1 MAQNNSQSEVLSVH
15 NVIQCC
21 NVLEGTFKMASSLK
35 GALYRKKL
43 LPVTCSPET
52 VSKKTESEL
61 PMELTEEYVGDTD
74 SVSSEDSFGFSL
86 SQSTA
91 KLPVK
96 LAGKCPP
103 KCCRCRIRPEQD
115 RIRLVVFSMVL
126 FITFLFYL
134 NS

>member
-1 MAQNNSQSEVLSVH
+1 MKSQHFYDAAMARNNSQSEVLSVH

-96 LAGKCPP
+96 LTRENARQNVAAAEFARSKTVSGW
-103 KCCRCRIRPEQD
+103 
-115 RIRLVVFSMVL
+115 
-126 FITFLFYL
+126 
-134 NS
+134 